1 MLSEDRQQLILREL
15 ALHGSLNAAE
25 FAAKLGASGMTVRRD
40 LAILA
45 ERGLLERVHGGAVP
59 AGGRTTGSG
68 ATVQHS
74 ASWQPGGRRP
84 WATIGMIVPSASYY
98 FPGVIRGAE
107 AAAQEAGVRLVLGV
121 SNYSGEEERRQL
133 RRLYE
138 HGVDGILVTPSEES
152 LAGTETLDLLAAAE
166 VPVIV
171 VERSIDNALDHG
183 TLEAVRSDHARGAE
197 IAVNHL
203 LNLGHRKIALC
214 LRENSPTASQ
224 LIDGYRR
231 AMERAAHTHGA
242 SDPNRDSMV
251 RTMSRAQNDPKAH
264 RLVVD
269 GILDWCT
276 ETRITAAIVHSDEDA
291 LQFASACQERQLRVP
306 EDFAIIAYDD
316 EIAALG
322 AVPLT
327 AVAPPKY
334 DVGHQAMV
342 MCLNRIGA
350 RRGSTSAL
358 QRVNL
363 SPTLMVRDSTQT

>member
-1 MLSEDRQQLILREL
+1 MLTEDRQQLILREL
-15 ALHGSLNAAE
+15 ALHGSLNAGE
-25 FAAKLGASGMTVRRD
+25 FAAKLGTSGMTVRRD
-40 LAILA
+40 LAVLA
-45 ERGLLERVHGGAVP
+45 EQGLLERVHGGAVSLGGKAA
-59 AGGRTTGSG
+59 AGQAAQPST
-68 ATVQHS
+68 
-74 ASWQPGGRRP
+74 SWRPGGRRP
-84 WATIGMIVPSASYY
+84 LATIGMIVPSASYY

-138 HGVDGILVTPSEES
+138 HGVDGILVTPSEQS
-152 LAGTETLDLLAAAE
+152 LAGTDTLQLLAEAE
-166 VPVIV
+166 VPVVV
-171 VERSIDNALDHG
+171 VERSIDDALDHG
-183 TLEAVRSDHARGAE
+183 RLESVRSDHVRGSE

-203 LNLGHRKIALC
+203 LGLGHRKIALC
-214 LRENSPTASQ
+214 LRENSPTAPQ
-224 LIDGYRR
+224 LIDGFHR
-231 AMERAAHTHGA
+231 AMQRAGHPHDDA
-242 SDPNRDSMV
+242 MV
-251 RTMSRAQNDPKAH
+251 RSMSRAQNDPQAH
-264 RLVVD
+264 RVVVD
-269 GILDWCT
+269 RILDWCA
-276 ETRITAAIVHSDEDA
+276 ESEVTAAIVHTDEDA

-306 EDFAIIAYDD
+306 EDLAIIAYDD

-334 DVGHQAMV
+334 DVGHQALV

-363 SPTLMVRDSTQT
+363 SPALVVRDSTQA

>member
-25 FAAKLGASGMTVRRD
+25 FAAKLGTSGMTVRRD
-40 LAILA
+40 LAQLA
-45 ERGLLERVHGGAVP
+45 GQGLLERVHGGAVP
-59 AGGRTTGSG
+59 TSSRAAGRSTAAGSTT
-68 ATVQHS
+68 AQQTT
-74 ASWQPGGRRP
+74 WRPGGRRP
-84 WATIGMIVPSASYY
+84 LATIGMIVPSASYY

-107 AAAQEAGVRLVLGV
+107 AAAHEAGVRLVLGV

-138 HGVDGILVTPSEES
+138 HGVDGILITPSEQS
-152 LAGTETLDLLAAAE
+152 LAGTETLDLLAE
-166 VPVIV
+166 SQVPVVV
-171 VERSIDNALDHG
+171 VERSIDDALDHG
-183 TLEAVRSDHARGAE
+183 RLEAVRSDHVRGAE

-203 LNLGHRKIALC
+203 LGLGHRKIAMC
-214 LRENSPTASQ
+214 LRENSPTAPQ
-224 LIDGYRR
+224 LIEGYHR
-231 AMERAAHTHGA
+231 AMQRAGHPHE
-242 SDPNRDSMV
+242 DSMV
-251 RTMSRAQNDPKAH
+251 RTMSRAQNDPQAH

-269 GILDWCT
+269 GILGWCA
-276 ETRITAAIVHSDEDA
+276 ETHVTAAIVHTDEDA
-291 LQFASACQERQLRVP
+291 LQFASACQERQLQVP

-334 DVGHQAMV
+334 DVGHQALV

-363 SPTLMVRDSTQT
+363 SPGLVVRESTQV

>member
-15 ALHGSLNAAE
+15 ALHGSVNAAE
-25 FAAKLGASGMTVRRD
+25 FAAKLGTSGMTVRRD
-40 LAILA
+40 LAVLA
-45 ERGLLERVHGGAVP
+45 EQGLLERVHGGAVP
-59 AGGRTTGSG
+59 LGGRTG
-68 ATVQHS
+68 ANTAAQQS
-74 ASWQPGGRRP
+74 TSWRPGGRRP
-84 WATIGMIVPSASYY
+84 LATIGMIVPSASYY

-121 SNYSGEEERRQL
+121 SNYSGAEERRQL

-138 HGVDGILVTPSEES
+138 HGVDGILITPSEQS
-152 LAGTETLDLLAAAE
+152 LAGTETLDLLAESE
-166 VPVIV
+166 VPVVV

-183 TLEAVRSDHARGAE
+183 RLEAVRSDHVRGAE

-203 LNLGHRKIALC
+203 LGLGHQKIAMC

-224 LIDGYRR
+224 LIDGYHLAMQR
-231 AMERAAHTHGA
+231 AGNPQDA
-242 SDPNRDSMV
+242 SMV
-251 RTMSRAQNDPKAH
+251 RTMSRAQNDPQAH
-264 RLVVD
+264 RVVVD
-269 GILDWCT
+269 GILDWCA
-276 ETRITAAIVHSDEDA
+276 ENQVSAAIVHTDEDA
-291 LQFASACQERQLRVP
+291 LQFASACQERQIRVP

-334 DVGHQAMV
+334 DVGHQALV

-363 SPTLMVRDSTQT
+363 SPTLMVRDSTQL